1 MKLRNAMIE
10 ALPVLGIALFL
21 LAAFAALGW
30 SAEPCSK
37 KILESSLRTNAD
49 WTVVSNH
56 DGDTVTLED
65 TAYACQVNVRIFGI
79 DTPELKQEGGQAA
92 QAALQKLLA
101 AGAVSVSKPH
111 KRVQWNNDRPVLDL
125 YVHVRKGKA
134 VHTSSVS
141 VAMARA
147 GMAWWYEKYAPK
159 RSDIAEAEQSARAKR
174 IGIWAAENPTPPWEW
189 RRNPRKAA
197 RKNVK

>member
-1 MKLRNAMIE
+1 MKLRNAMVE
-10 ALPVLGIALFL
+10 ALPILGIALFL

-79 DTPELKQEGGQAA
+79 DTPELKQAGGPEARDYLA
-92 QAALQKLLA
+92 KLLA
-101 AGAVSVSKPH
+101 RGVVSVGKPTSH
-111 KRVQWNNDRPVLDL
+111 KKVQWNHGRPVLDV
-125 YVHVRKGKA
+125 YVHQKIAKTVRTFHVG
-134 VHTSSVS
+134 
-141 VAMARA
+141 VAMAQA
-147 GMAWWYEKYAPK
+147 GMAWWERKYAP
-159 RSDIAEAEQSARAKR
+159 RAK
-174 IGIWAAENPTPPWEW
+174 GIEDAEKAAANANLGPVNQPGAIPPWEW
-189 RRNPRKAA
+189 RKGKR
-197 RKNVK
+197 